1 MRALKFDYYDEFVC
15 TGAECEDTCCKS
27 WEIDLTRR
35 EYLDY
40 KKMECSSELRKIMD
54 SAFTRLK
61 GGDDHQYARVVLKE
75 NGLCPLLG
83 KDGLC
88 MLQKEKGESVMSFVC
103 GNFPR
108 NWGKVGMDTAFFA
121 LSPTC
126 CHVIDLLIKHPEG
139 LALTE
144 EEYDGENRW
153 INKNLWS
160 GDILPSTAETYP
172 YIWSIKTAQLDILQ
186 NREFTIAERLL
197 ILGYYTQKVCDYLK
211 NSPEKIEQLG
221 AMMLDHELCRKI
233 ADSLKTSQT
242 EAEVAAKSIDILYNI
257 CGTLHSGSRQ
267 LCLIRLID
275 VVADDLE
282 LNSKKNE
289 DGQNIVKW
297 NPETYAKNRELYRKI
312 EEERPYII
320 ENLMASLAFASFSKD
335 GEELWADY
343 FSLAVLYNF
352 LKIGIAAFLP
362 ENYTDKELAIAMT
375 NIVKVIVNTNLA
387 KDVTMNIFA
396 ENNSNTLPH
405 VAFLIS

>member
-1 MRALKFDYYDEFVC
+1 MRALKFDIYNEFSC
-15 TGAECEDTCCKS
+15 LGPECPDCCCRDWK
-27 WEIDLTRR
+27 IDFTKR

-40 KKMECSSELRKIMD
+40 KKLECSPELRTLLD
-54 SAFTRLK
+54 SALK
-61 GGDDHQYARVVLKE
+61 RTKSGNELRYAEMVFRE
-75 NGLCPLLG
+75 DGFCPMLG

-186 NREFTIAERLL
+186 NRDFTIAERLL
-197 ILGYYTQKVCDYLK
+197 ILGYYTRKVCGYLES
-211 NSPEKIEQLG
+211 SPEKIEQLG

-257 CGTLHSGSRQ
+257 CGALHNSSRE
-267 LCLIRLID
+267 LYLIRLID
-275 VVADDLE
+275 VVADHLE

-320 ENLMASLAFASFSKD
+320 ENLLVMLAFRSFAKD
-335 GEELWADY
+335 GEGLWADY

-362 ENYTDKELAIAMT
+362 ENYDDKELAIAMT
-375 NIVKVIVNTNLA
+375 DIVKVILNAHLA